1 MQLVSNKVENNLK
14 KIIFFLFRMYLTE
27 AQVSSILNS
36 NFFQTSFT
44 SSKIHY
50 ALYQGKTNA
59 TVHTLRFNCNET
71 FDPLTVRSKIYQ
83 YLTDEFQANSVL
95 LGSISYDFLLVN
107 SEQNPKSYYI
117 WRSNSNAV
125 HFTAHEESYFTLSYM
140 NVANFVRS
148 IFSMDASSFDVN
160 FENSKVVIDRIL
172 AVVLC

>member
-1 MQLVSNKVENNLK
+1 VN
-14 KIIFFLFRMYLTE
+14 
-27 AQVSSILNS
+27 
-36 NFFQTSFT
+36 
-44 SSKIHY
+44 Y
-50 ALYQGKTNA
+50 ALYQGKINA

-71 FDPLTVRSKIYQ
+71 FDPLTVRAKVYQ
-83 YLTDEFQANSVL
+83 YLTEHFQTNAVL
-95 LGSISYDFLLVN
+95 LGSISYDFLLVD
-107 SEQNPKSYYI
+107 PKQDSNSYYI

-172 AVVLC
+172 AVVLTFLKI